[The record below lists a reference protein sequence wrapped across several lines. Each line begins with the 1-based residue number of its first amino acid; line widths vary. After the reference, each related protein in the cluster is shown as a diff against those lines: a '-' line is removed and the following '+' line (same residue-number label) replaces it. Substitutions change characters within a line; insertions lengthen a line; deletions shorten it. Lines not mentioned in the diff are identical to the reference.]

1 MYRRIGVHAS
11 SLKALLVKKPT
22 LLFSLCMTIET
33 YYLLTSQTDFVHP
46 DALEDML
53 GDPHLAAKLR
63 KQFRLPVLVGPMF
76 LVSGPDLVIA
86 CSQAGVAG
94 SFPTLNARSTA
105 ILDQWLARITSGLRR
120 DDAPYAANLI
130 VHPTNARLEEDLGL
144 VVRHKAP
151 LVIASVGNPG
161 RVVAAVKGYG
171 GLVFSDVASLK
182 HARRAAE
189 TRVDGLILLCG
200 GSGGNTGWL
209 NPFAFLTA
217 VRKFFVGPLV
227 LAGAISNGHLI
238 HVAEELGADF
248 VYAGTSFIAAAESM
262 ATDDYRQMLIESNAD
277 DIQLTAEVTGIPANM
292 LRKSLERSG
301 FKPGAKLDGFN
312 LLKEVETLKAWRD
325 IWSAGQGVGDVE
337 RVEPAA
343 GVVARMAQQY
353 HAARAASQERLA
365 GRLAT

>member
-1 MYRRIGVHAS
+1 
-11 SLKALLVKKPT
+11 
-22 LLFSLCMTIET
+22 
-33 YYLLTSQTDFVHP
+33 
-46 DALEDML
+46 ML
-53 GDPHLAAKLR
+53 GDRNLASKLR
-63 KQFRLPVLVGPMF
+63 TQFHLPVMVGPMF
-76 LVSGPDLVIA
+76 LVSGPELVIA

-94 SFPTLNARSTA
+94 SFPTLNARTTD
-105 ILDQWLARITSGLRR
+105 ILDQWLTRITAELKPGH
-120 DDAPYAANLI
+120 APYAANLI
-130 VHPTNARLEEDLGL
+130 VHPTNTRLTDDVAL
-144 VVRHKAP
+144 VVKHRSP

-161 RVVAAVKGYG
+161 SVVAAVKGYG

-189 TRVDGLILLCG
+189 SGVDGLILLCG

-217 VRKFFVGPLV
+217 VRKFFAGPIV

-248 VYAGTSFIAAAESM
+248 AYIGTPFIAATESM
-262 ATDDYRQMLIESNAD
+262 AADDYRQMLVDSTAD

-301 FKPGAKLDGFN
+301 FKPGPKHDSFN
-312 LLKEVETLKAWRD
+312 LLKEIETLKAWRD

-337 RVEPAA
+337 HVETTASLV
-343 GVVARMAQQY
+343 GRMTRDY
-353 HAARAASQERLA
+353 DTARAASRQRVA
-365 GRLAT
+365 DRSARVS

>member
-1 MYRRIGVHAS
+1 
-11 SLKALLVKKPT
+11 
-22 LLFSLCMTIET
+22 
-33 YYLLTSQTDFVHP
+33 
-46 DALEDML
+46 ML
-53 GDPHLAAKLR
+53 GDPNLATKLR
-63 KQFRLPVLVGPMF
+63 TQFKLPVLVGPMF

-105 ILDQWLARITSGLRR
+105 ILDQWLARITAELQP
-120 DDAPYAANLI
+120 DAAPYAANLI
-130 VHPTNARLEEDLGL
+130 VHPTNTRLAEDVDL
-144 VVRHKAP
+144 VVKHKSP

-161 RVVAAVKGYG
+161 RVVAAVKSYG
-171 GLVFSDVASLK
+171 GFVFSDVASLK
-182 HARRAAE
+182 HAQRAAE
-189 TRVDGLILLCG
+189 TGVDGLILLCG

-209 NPFAFLTA
+209 NPFAFVTA
-217 VRKFFVGPLV
+217 VRKFFSGPLV

-248 VYAGTSFIAAAESM
+248 VYVGTPFIAATESM
-262 ATDDYRQMLIESNAD
+262 AADDYRQMLIESNAD

-301 FKPGAKLDGFN
+301 FRPEPKHDGFN
-312 LLKEVETLKAWRD
+312 LLKEIETLKAWRD

-343 GVVARMAQQY
+343 GVIDRMTHDY
-353 HAARAASQERLA
+353 DAARAASQQRA
-365 GRLAT
+365 ARRFASVGSQ

>member
-1 MYRRIGVHAS
+1 
-11 SLKALLVKKPT
+11 
-22 LLFSLCMTIET
+22 
-33 YYLLTSQTDFVHP
+33 
-46 DALEDML
+46 ML
-53 GDPHLAAKLR
+53 GDPHLATKLR
-63 KQFRLPVLVGPMF
+63 TKLRLPVLVGPMF

-94 SFPTLNARSTA
+94 SFPTLNARTTA
-105 ILDQWLARITSGLRR
+105 ILDQWLARITTELKPGA
-120 DDAPYAANLI
+120 APYAANLI
-130 VHPTNARLEEDLGL
+130 VHPTNMRLAEDVDL
-144 VVRHKAP
+144 VAKHRVP

-171 GLVFSDVASLK
+171 GLIFSDVASLK

-189 TRVDGLILLCG
+189 TGVDGLILLCG

-209 NPFAFLTA
+209 NPFAFVTA
-217 VRKFFVGPLV
+217 VRKFFAGPLV
-227 LAGAISNGHLI
+227 LAGAISNGRLI

-248 VYAGTSFIAAAESM
+248 VYAGTPFIAATESM
-262 ATDDYRQMLIESNAD
+262 AADDYRQMLIESNAD

-301 FKPGAKLDGFN
+301 FKPEAKNDGFN
-312 LLKEVETLKAWRD
+312 LLKEIETLKVWRD

-343 GVVARMAQQY
+343 GVVGRMSQQY
-353 HAARAASQERLA
+353 DAARTASRERLA
-365 GRLAT
+365 RRLVT